1 LVGAPIAIVED
12 EPGTTRDRL
21 FGDVEWSGREFTL
34 VDTGGIEL
42 EASTGISRLVREQAE
57 LAISQADLVLF
68 CVDTKDGLTSD
79 DHAIATVLRSQN
91 KPVVIAAG
99 KADNEERRLAATE
112 FYELGFEDVITVS
125 PLHGTG
131 TGDLLDLIQQH
142 LSNLPPEEPEID
154 LFSIAIVG
162 RPNVGKSSLLNSMA
176 GDERVIVSD
185 IPGTTRDAI
194 DTIIRHR
201 DEDIVLVDTAGIR
214 RRGRIERGVEK
225 YSVMRAL
232 RAVNRADVVLIL
244 LDAVE
249 GATAQDTHLAG
260 YVRQAGR
267 GIVLVVNKWDLIEK
281 GPKTMD
287 EYRAKLQHTFNFM
300 PWAPV
305 VFISAK
311 TGQRVNTILDAVL
324 EVRDERNRR
333 ISTGELNEFVRDATL
348 AHRPPSDHGRAL
360 KVYYV
365 TQAEKAPPTFV
376 FFVNDPKLVHFSYE
390 RYLENRIREKF
401 SFAGTP
407 IRLVFRGRGE
417 SND

>member
-1 LVGAPIAIVED
+1 
-12 EPGTTRDRL
+12 
-21 FGDVEWSGREFTL
+21 
-34 VDTGGIEL
+34 
-42 EASTGISRLVREQAE
+42 
-57 LAISQADLVLF
+57 
-68 CVDTKDGLTSD
+68 
-79 DHAIATVLRSQN
+79 
-91 KPVVIAAG
+91 
-99 KADNEERRLAATE
+99 ERRLAATE
-112 FYELGFEDVITVS
+112 FYELGFDDVVS
-125 PLHGTG
+125 VSSLHGTG
-131 TGDLLDLIQQH
+131 TGDLLDLVHQH
-142 LSNLPPEEPEID
+142 LSELPLEEPEVD

-194 DTIIRHR
+194 DTIIRHQ

-244 LDAVE
+244 IDAVE

-267 GIVLVVNKWDLIEK
+267 GIVIVVNKWDLIEK

-287 EYRAKLQHTFNFM
+287 EYRTKLQHTFNFM
-300 PWAPV
+300 PWASV

-324 EVRDERNRR
+324 KVRDERNRR
-333 ISTGELNEFVRDATL
+333 IQTRELNDFVREATM

-376 FFVNDPKLVHFSYE
+376 FFVNDPNLIHFSYE
-390 RYLENRIREKF
+390 RYLENRIRDKF
-401 SFAGTP
+401 GFAGTP